1 MKIQFN
7 LQYLRKEIQV
17 GAAECIG
24 LDCLKG
30 VIEAISSVEPAELLM
45 KLIVEGSLRS
55 IAITIAPVA

>member
-24 LDCLKG
+24 LDCIKG
-30 VIEAISSVEPAELLM
+30 VVSGPLDMCSQVLEC
-45 KLIVEGSLRS
+45 RS
-55 IAITIAPVA
+55 RLYHPLSRLSC